1 MGKKKAL
8 IITYYWPPS
17 GGAGVQRWLYFAKY
31 LPEFGIEP
39 IVLTVS
45 PEFASYPQQDESL
58 LKQISPDLKLY
69 KTKSFELYQL
79 YSFISAKKEIPYGGF
94 ANESNPS
101 LVQKIGRFVRGN
113 LFLPDARKGWN
124 KYAYR
129 KAIALIKEFDIDTV
143 ITTSPPH
150 STQLIGLQLKKE
162 LGIRWIADLRDPWTD
177 IYFYKMF
184 YHTALARWYDK
195 KMEQKVIQNCDV
207 LTTVSQDLLR
217 LFGLKNCPGLNKKAL
232 ILPNGYNQDDF
243 LNQSIT
249 KHSENSKYT
258 ITYTG
263 TFADSYNINAF
274 CEAVNEFARIKPTKM
289 QFVGKMPENVRELLK
304 QKLSLLELEFIDY
317 VKHKE
322 SIAFIQNSDALLLAI
337 PEVANN
343 KGILTGKFFEYL
355 AARKPII
362 AIGPVDG
369 DLAVIM
375 QETACGKMFDYSDK
389 KGVMEFLQQI
399 TASSFTF
406 SPKNVEAY
414 SRKNLSKQLA
424 KVIVGE

>member
-1 MGKKKAL
+1 MGKKKVL

-162 LGIRWIADLRDPWTD
+162 FGIRWIADLRDPWTD

-195 KMEQKVIQNCDV
+195 KMEQKVIKNCDV

-217 LFGLKNCPGLNKKAL
+217 LFGLKNCPDLNTKAI

-243 LNQSIT
+243 LNQAIT

-274 CEAVNEFARIKPTKM
+274 CEALNEFARTKPTKM

-304 QKLSLLELEFIDY
+304 QKLPLLEVEFIAY

-362 AIGPVDG
+362 AIGPIDG

-389 KGVMEFLQQI
+389 KGVMEFLHQI
-399 TASSFTF
+399 TTTTFTF
-406 SPKNVEAY
+406 SPQNVEAY
-414 SRKNLSKQLA
+414 SRKNLSKRLA
-424 KVIVGE
+424 EVIVGE